1 MIRVTHVYPEMI
13 LFKLPVPIPL
23 DAQLCFAI
31 YSASIA
37 LNRLYKPILDGFGV
51 TYPQYLV
58 LSVLWEQ
65 DGQTIG
71 ALAERLALE
80 SSTITPLVKRLEAAG
95 FVLRERNPEDERQV
109 IVTLTAKGW
118 SLHHDSKCLSETLLE
133 SSGLAPPDL
142 GRLNGEIRALRDA
155 LVRKGVQPLANLNEL
170 D

>member
-1 MIRVTHVYPEMI
+1 LEIPV
-13 LFKLPVPIPL
+13 LKLPGPIPL

-37 LNRLYKPILDGFGV
+37 LNRLYKPMLDGFGL

-71 ALAERLALE
+71 GLADRLALE

-95 FVLRERNPEDERQV
+95 FVRRKRNPEDERSV
-109 IVTLTAKGW
+109 IVTLTPKG
-118 SLHHDSKCLSETLLE
+118 LGIHHDTKCLSETLLE
-133 SSGLAPPDL
+133 NSGLTPPDL
-142 GRLNGEIRALRDA
+142 IRLNGEISALRDA
-155 LVRKGVQPLANLNEL
+155 LVCNSSQSMSA
-170 D
+170 